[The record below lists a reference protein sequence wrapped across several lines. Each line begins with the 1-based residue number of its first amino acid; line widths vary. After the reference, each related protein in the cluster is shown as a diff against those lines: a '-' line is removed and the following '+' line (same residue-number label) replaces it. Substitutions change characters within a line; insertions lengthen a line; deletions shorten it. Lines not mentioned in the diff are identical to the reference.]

1 MFVAGSALFPQNS
14 AFNPTGTIGA
24 LAYWT
29 VDAVKRDYLRSP
41 GPLVH
46 A

>member
-1 MFVAGSALFPQNS
+1 MIRPKLIP
-14 AFNPTGTIGA
+14 
-24 LAYWT
+24 LYWT